1 MGRWRRA
8 VAVAGMRGSLDRRLT
23 ALERA
28 PGAGGVEL
36 RVYSTVAE
44 ADAEAEPTRPGTE
57 VLRIIT
63 GVPRAA
69 GRGVSANLPSG
80 KRPGHTDLPVHEDA
94 VASLRAEAITDGET
108 EEEKQHDAQDG
119 LNGSNDP

>member
-1 MGRWRRA
+1 M
-8 VAVAGMRGSLDRRLT
+8 AGMRGSLDRRLT

-44 ADAEAEPTRPGTE
+44 ADADAEPARPGMK

-69 GRGVSANLPSG
+69 GRGVSANVSSPC
-80 KRPGHTDLPVHEDA
+80 PDQGHEHG
-94 VASLRAEAITDGET
+94 R
-108 EEEKQHDAQDG
+108 QH
-119 LNGSNDP
+119 LHP